1 MSPAHITRIGCSRF
15 RLANQAPRFPSFR
28 ALPQEEIARISG
40 LKGDE
45 NQAARDLGGAAVSVN
60 ELELIEVVVCRFE
73 G

>member
-1 MSPAHITRIGCSRF
+1 LAVHGFAWPTRP
-15 RLANQAPRFPSFR
+15 PRFPFFR